1 VLPAYLRIPDR
12 LLSRQGGGACD
23 RDTCARLRSGLTAGW
38 LFLSLIESEN
48 MTFMQTNSAG
58 HAVPNSSG
66 SEAPALSA
74 PPNAADCHIH
84 IYDPRFA
91 PPVAK
96 PQNATVEDYRLLQKR
111 IGVSRVVIV
120 SPRDYATDNSVT
132 LDAIRQIGIANA
144 RGVAVV
150 RPTVT
155 DAELKI
161 LHDGGI
167 RGIRFTTG
175 NPATAVVSV
184 DMIEPL
190 AKRIAAFGW
199 HVQLNMEAGQIV
211 DNADMLRRLPTTIV
225 FDHMGK
231 PPLPA
236 GVGHPSHKIIR
247 SLVDAGQAWVKISG
261 AYIVSKIGPPNYAD
275 ATPIAQAFVRAAPER
290 LVWGSDWPHPG
301 RREHPN
307 DAVLFDL
314 LAQWASDAPTRRRI
328 LVDNPQTLYGFQAA

>member
-1 VLPAYLRIPDR
+1 M
-12 LLSRQGGGACD
+12 QNGN
-23 RDTCARLRSGLTAGW
+23 TA
-38 LFLSLIESEN
+38 
-48 MTFMQTNSAG
+48 

-66 SEAPALSA
+66 SEAPAMKA

-96 PQNATVEDYRLLQKR
+96 PQDATVGDYRLLQKR

-120 SPRDYATDNSVT
+120 SPRDYATDNRVT
-132 LDAIRQIGIANA
+132 LDAIRQLGVANA
-144 RGVAVV
+144 RGVAVI
-150 RPTVT
+150 RPAVT
-155 DAELKI
+155 DAELKM

-190 AKRIAAFGW
+190 AKRIAAYGW
-199 HVQLNMEAGQIV
+199 HVQLNMEPGQIV
-211 DNADMLRRLPTTIV
+211 ANADMLRRLPTPLV

-236 GVGHPSHKIIR
+236 GVDAPSHRIIR
-247 SLVDAGQAWVKISG
+247 SLLDAGRAWVKLSG
-261 AYIVSKIGPPNYAD
+261 AYIASKIGPPSYAD
-275 ATPIAQAFVRAAPER
+275 ATPIAQAFVKAAPER

-301 RREHPN
+301 RKEHPN

-314 LAQWASDAPTRRRI
+314 LAQWAPEAATRDRI
-328 LVDNPQTLYGFQAA
+328 LVDNPITLYGFQAS